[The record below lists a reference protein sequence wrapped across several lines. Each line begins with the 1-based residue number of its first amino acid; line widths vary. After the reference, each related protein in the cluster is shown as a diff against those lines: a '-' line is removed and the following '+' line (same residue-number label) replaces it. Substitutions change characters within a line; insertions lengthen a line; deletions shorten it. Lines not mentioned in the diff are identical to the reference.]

1 MKALGVI
8 PARLGST
15 RLPEKILRS
24 IAGKPMIQHVW
35 ERARQA
41 KKLEDV
47 IVATDDTR
55 IQQCVEGFGG
65 KVIMTRQDHPN
76 GTSRIA
82 EVMAHFKHD
91 IVINIQGDQP
101 LVDPKAIDEMVS
113 IFERSKDVEV
123 LTLAVR
129 MTDKGSYENP
139 NVVKVVC
146 DAEGNA
152 LYFSRAAI
160 PFFQGKPNSLLK
172 ESKVNGASPGN
183 LLGKE
188 NRSQGKQDCAFSF
201 LKHLGVYGYRRDFL
215 LKFVAWEPGI
225 LENTEKLEQLR
236 VLERGRSIRV
246 IETAYDF
253 ISVDTEED
261 LQEVKKRLQANSP
274 LKE

>member
-1 MKALGVI
+1 MKKALGVI

-15 RLPEKILRS
+15 RLPEKILRA

-41 KKLEDV
+41 KRLEDV
-47 IVATDDTR
+47 VVATDDAR
-55 IQQCVEGFGG
+55 IQQCVESFGG
-65 KVIMTRQDHPN
+65 KAIMTRQDHPN

-82 EVMAHFKHD
+82 EVMGHFKQD
-91 IVINIQGDQP
+91 LVINIQGDQP
-101 LVDPKAIDEMVS
+101 LVDPKALDEIVS
-113 IFERSKDVEV
+113 IFERAKDVEM

-129 MTDKGSYENP
+129 MTERASFENP

-152 LYFSRAAI
+152 LYFSRAPI
-160 PFFQGKPNSLLK
+160 PVFL
-172 ESKVNGASPGN
+172 
-183 LLGKE
+183 
-188 NRSQGKQDCAFSF
+188 GKQDCAFSF

-261 LQEVKKRLQANSP
+261 LREVEKRLQLNSMRN
-274 LKE
+274 

>member
-1 MKALGVI
+1 MRTDPVKALGVI

-24 IAGKPMIQHVW
+24 IGGKPMIQHVW
-35 ERARQA
+35 ERARRA
-41 KKLEDV
+41 EKLEDV
-47 IVATDDTR
+47 IVATDDAR
-55 IQQCVEGFGG
+55 IQQCVERFGG
-65 KVIMTRQDHPN
+65 KAIMTRQDHPN

-82 EVMAHFKHD
+82 EVMGHFKQD
-91 IVINIQGDQP
+91 LVINIQGDQP
-101 LVDPKAIDEMVS
+101 LVDPKALDEMVS
-113 IFERSKDVEV
+113 IFERAKDVEM

-129 MTDKGSYENP
+129 MTDKVSFENP
-139 NVVKVVC
+139 HVVKVVC
-146 DAEGNA
+146 DVEGNA

-160 PFFQGKPNSLLK
+160 PFFQGKK
-172 ESKVNGASPGN
+172 
-183 LLGKE
+183 
-188 NRSQGKQDCAFSF
+188 DCALTPCGTGFSF

-261 LQEVKKRLQANSP
+261 LQEVEKRLQAQFSFKESKVNWTSP
-274 LKE
+274 GNHS

>member
-1 MKALGVI
+1 MKVLGVI

-24 IAGKPMIQHVW
+24 LGGKPMIQHVW
-35 ERARQA
+35 ERAKRA

-47 IVATDDTR
+47 IIATDDVR

-65 KVIMTRQDHPN
+65 KAFMTRKDHPN

-82 EVMAHFKHD
+82 EVMNHFKQE

-101 LVDPKAIDEMVS
+101 LVDPNALDEIVS
-113 IFERSKDVEV
+113 VLEKSKDVEM

-129 MTDKGSYENP
+129 MTDRASYENP
-139 NVVKVVC
+139 NVVKLVC
-146 DAEGNA
+146 DVDGNA
-152 LYFSRAAI
+152 LYFSRATI
-160 PFFQGKPNSLLK
+160 PFF
-172 ESKVNGASPGN
+172 
-183 LLGKE
+183 
-188 NRSQGKQDCAFSF
+188 QGKQDCAFSF

-261 LQEVKKRLQANSP
+261 LQDVEKRLQANSP
-274 LKE
+274 SKKLKVN

>member
-15 RLPEKILRS
+15 RLSEKILRV
-24 IAGKPMIQHVW
+24 IAGRPMIQHVW

-47 IVATDDTR
+47 VVATDDVR

-65 KVIMTRQDHPN
+65 KAFMTRRDHPN

-82 EVMAHFKHD
+82 EVMGHFKQAL
-91 IVINIQGDQP
+91 VINIQGDQP
-101 LVDPKAIDEMVS
+101 LVDPKALDEMVS
-113 IFERSKDVEV
+113 IFEKSKDMDM
-123 LTLAVR
+123 LTLAAR
-129 MTDKGSYENP
+129 MTDRASYENP

-146 DAEGNA
+146 DENGNA
-152 LYFSRAAI
+152 LYFSRATI
-160 PFFQGKPNSLLK
+160 PFF
-172 ESKVNGASPGN
+172 
-183 LLGKE
+183 
-188 NRSQGKQDCAFSF
+188 QGKQDCAFSF

-215 LKFVAWEPGI
+215 LEFVTWKPGV
-225 LENTEKLEQLR
+225 LENHEKLEQLR

-261 LQEVKKRLQANSP
+261 LREVEKRLQVNP
-274 LKE
+274 VRN

>member
-1 MKALGVI
+1 MRTDSVKALGII

-24 IAGKPMIQHVW
+24 IDGKSMIQHVW

-47 IVATDDTR
+47 IVATDDVR

-65 KVIMTRQDHPN
+65 KAFMTRRDHPN

-82 EVMAHFKHD
+82 EVMGRFRQD
-91 IVINIQGDQP
+91 FVINIQGDQP
-101 LVDPKAIDEMVS
+101 LVDPKALDEMVS
-113 IFERSKDVEV
+113 IFERMKDVEV

-129 MTDKGSYENP
+129 MTDRASYENP

-146 DAEGNA
+146 DTEGNA
-152 LYFSRAAI
+152 LYFSRAGI
-160 PFFQGKPNSLLK
+160 PFFQG
-172 ESKVNGASPGN
+172 
-183 LLGKE
+183 
-188 NRSQGKQDCAFSF
+188 RQDRAFSF

-246 IETAYDF
+246 IETTYDF
-253 ISVDTEED
+253 VSVDTEED
-261 LQEVKKRLQANSP
+261 LQEVEKRLQSNP
-274 LKE
+274 VRN

>member
-1 MKALGVI
+1 MSTSPVKALGVI

-15 RLPEKILRS
+15 RLPEKILRL
-24 IAGKPMIQHVW
+24 IGGKPMIQHVW

-55 IQQCVEGFGG
+55 IQQCVAGFGG
-65 KVIMTRQDHPN
+65 KAFMTRKDHPN

-82 EVMAHFKHD
+82 EVMGHLKQD
-91 IVINIQGDQP
+91 LVINIQGDQP
-101 LVDPKAIDEMVS
+101 LVDPKALDEMVS
-113 IFERSKDVEV
+113 IFETEDNVEM

-129 MTDKGSYENP
+129 MTDKASFENP

-146 DAEGNA
+146 DAEGAA
-152 LYFSRAAI
+152 LYFSRAGI
-160 PFFQGKPNSLLK
+160 PFI
-172 ESKVNGASPGN
+172 
-183 LLGKE
+183 
-188 NRSQGKQDCAFSF
+188 QGKQCCAFSF

-225 LENTEKLEQLR
+225 LEDTEKLEQLR

-261 LQEVKKRLQANSP
+261 LLEVEKRLNANSVRN
-274 LKE
+274 

>member
-1 MKALGVI
+1 MRTDSVKALGVI

-24 IAGKPMIQHVW
+24 LGGKPMIQHVW
-35 ERARQA
+35 ERARLA
-41 KKLEDV
+41 KKLEAV
-47 IVATDDTR
+47 IVATDDVR

-65 KVIMTRQDHPN
+65 KAIMTRQDHPN

-82 EVMAHFKHD
+82 EVIGHFKQD
-91 IVINIQGDQP
+91 LVINIQGDQP
-101 LVDPKAIDEMVS
+101 LVDPKALDEMVS
-113 IFERSKDVEV
+113 IFERTKDVEM

-129 MTDKGSYENP
+129 LKDRESFENP
-139 NVVKVVC
+139 NVVKIVC
-146 DAEGNA
+146 DAEGDA

-160 PFFQGKPNSLLK
+160 PFFQG
-172 ESKVNGASPGN
+172 
-183 LLGKE
+183 
-188 NRSQGKQDCAFSF
+188 RQDCAFSF

-261 LQEVKKRLQANSP
+261 LQEVEKRLQAQFSIKRGEGSLSP
-274 LKE
+274 GRPTP

>member
-15 RLPEKILRS
+15 RLSEKILRS

-47 IVATDDTR
+47 IVATDDAR

-65 KVIMTRQDHPN
+65 KAFMTRKDHPN

-82 EVMAHFKHD
+82 EVMGRFKQD
-91 IVINIQGDQP
+91 LVINIQGDQP
-101 LVDPKAIDEMVS
+101 LVDPKALDEMVS
-113 IFERSKDVEV
+113 IFEKSENVDM

-129 MTDKGSYENP
+129 MTDKASFENP

-146 DAEGNA
+146 DAEGDA
-152 LYFSRAAI
+152 LYFSRAGI
-160 PFFQGKPNSLLK
+160 PFAQGKPNSPLK
-172 ESKVNGASPGN
+172 ESRVNGASPGS

-188 NRSQGKQDCAFSF
+188 NGSQGKQCREFSF

-215 LKFVAWEPGI
+215 LKFVAWKPGI
-225 LENTEKLEQLR
+225 LEDTEKLEQLR

-261 LQEVKKRLQANSP
+261 LLEVEKRLNANP
-274 LKE
+274 VRN

>member
-15 RLPEKILRS
+15 RLSEKILRP
-24 IAGKPMIQHVW
+24 IGGKPMIQHVW
-35 ERARQA
+35 ERAKQA
-41 KKLEDV
+41 KTLEEV
-47 IVATDDTR
+47 IIATDDKR
-55 IQQCVEGFGG
+55 IQKCVEEFGG
-65 KVIMTRQDHPN
+65 KAFMTRADHPN

-82 EVMAHFKHD
+82 EVMGHFNQE

-101 LVDPKAIDEMVS
+101 LVDPQALDEMVRV
-113 IFERSKDVEV
+113 FEKADDVEI

-129 MTDKGSYENP
+129 MTDKASFENP

-146 DAEGNA
+146 DEDGNA

-160 PFFQGKPNSLLK
+160 PFFQGEKK
-172 ESKVNGASPGN
+172 
-183 LLGKE
+183 
-188 NRSQGKQDCAFSF
+188 CAFSF

-215 LKFVAWEPGI
+215 LKFVAWGPGI
-225 LENTEKLEQLR
+225 LENNEKLEQLR

-246 IETAYDF
+246 IETEYDF

-261 LQEVKKRLQANSP
+261 LHEVEKRLQCRLTP
-274 LKE
+274 

>member
-24 IAGKPMIQHVW
+24 IGGKPMIQHVW
-35 ERARQA
+35 ERAKQA
-41 KKLEDV
+41 KKLGEV

-65 KVIMTRQDHPN
+65 KAFMTRQDHPN

-82 EVMAHFKHD
+82 EVMGHLKQD
-91 IVINIQGDQP
+91 VVINVQGDQP
-101 LVDPKAIDEMVS
+101 LVDPKALDEMVS
-113 IFERSKDVEV
+113 IFESAKDVEM

-129 MTDKGSYENP
+129 MTDKASFENP

-146 DAEGNA
+146 DAQGDA
-152 LYFSRAAI
+152 LYFSRATI
-160 PFFQGKPNSLLK
+160 PF
-172 ESKVNGASPGN
+172 V
-183 LLGKE
+183 
-188 NRSQGKQDCAFSF
+188 QGKQECAFSF

-225 LENTEKLEQLR
+225 LENIEKLEQLR

-246 IETAYDF
+246 IETSYDF

-261 LQEVKKRLQANSP
+261 LHEVESRLLGAGRGDGSKAGANP
-274 LKE
+274 VRK

>member
-24 IAGKPMIQHVW
+24 IDGKPMIQHVW
-35 ERARQA
+35 ERAKQA
-41 KKLEDV
+41 RKLDDV
-47 IVATDDTR
+47 VVACDDVR
-55 IQQCVEGFGG
+55 IQQCVRAFGG
-65 KVIMTRQDHPN
+65 MAFMTRKDHPN

-82 EVMAHFKHD
+82 EVMGHFTQD
-91 IVINIQGDQP
+91 LVINIQGDQP

-113 IFERSKDVEV
+113 VFETSKDVEV

-129 MTDKGSYENP
+129 MTDRASYENP

-146 DAEGNA
+146 DADGDA
-152 LYFSRAAI
+152 LYFSRAQV
-160 PFFQGKPNSLLK
+160 PYF
-172 ESKVNGASPGN
+172 
-183 LLGKE
+183 LGKQ
-188 NRSQGKQDCAFSF
+188 NCAFGF

-236 VLERGRSIRV
+236 ILEKGRSIRV
-246 IETAYDF
+246 IETTYDF

-261 LQEVKKRLQANSP
+261 LKEVERRLQHQSSS
-274 LKE
+274 KK

>member
-15 RLPEKILRS
+15 RLPEKILRL
-24 IAGKPMIQHVW
+24 IGGKSMIQHVW

-47 IVATDDTR
+47 IVATDDAR
-55 IQQCVEGFGG
+55 IQRCVEGFRG
-65 KVIMTRQDHPN
+65 KAFMTRRDHPN

-82 EVMAHFKHD
+82 EVMGRFKQD
-91 IVINIQGDQP
+91 FVINIQGDQP
-101 LVDPKAIDEMVS
+101 LVDPKALDEMVS
-113 IFERSKDVEV
+113 IFEREKDVEM

-129 MTDKGSYENP
+129 MTDRAGFENP

-146 DAEGNA
+146 DEKGNA
-152 LYFSRAAI
+152 LYFSRATI
-160 PFFQGKPNSLLK
+160 PFCQGKPNSPLK
-172 ESKVNGASPGN
+172 ESKVNWASPGN
-183 LLGKE
+183 LLGKK

-225 LENTEKLEQLR
+225 LENIEKLEQLR

-261 LQEVKKRLQANSP
+261 LREVEKRLRINSP
-274 LKE
+274 L

>member
-1 MKALGVI
+1 MSKKAIGVI

-15 RLPEKILRS
+15 RLPEKILCS
-24 IAGKPMIQHVW
+24 IGGKPMIQHVW
-35 ERARQA
+35 ERAKKAQ
-41 KKLEDV
+41 KLEDV
-47 IVATDDTR
+47 IVATDNAR
-55 IQQCVEGFGG
+55 IQECVEGFGG
-65 KVIMTRQDHPN
+65 KAFMTRKDHPN

-82 EVMAHFKHD
+82 EVMARFKQD

-101 LVDPKAIDEMVS
+101 LVDPAALNEMASV
-113 IFERSKDVEV
+113 FEKTKEVEM

-129 MTDKGSYENP
+129 MTDKASYENP

-146 DAEGNA
+146 DAQGDA

-160 PFFQGKPNSLLK
+160 PVF
-172 ESKVNGASPGN
+172 
-183 LLGKE
+183 
-188 NRSQGKQDCAFSF
+188 QGKQDREFSF

-246 IETAYDF
+246 IETEYDF

-261 LQEVKKRLQANSP
+261 LREVEKRLQGNP
-274 LKE
+274 VRN

>member
-15 RLPEKILRS
+15 RLSEKILRS
-24 IAGKPMIQHVW
+24 INGKTMIQHVW

-41 KKLEDV
+41 KRLETV
-47 IVATDDTR
+47 VVATDDTR

-65 KVIMTRQDHPN
+65 RAIMTRKDHPN

-82 EVMAHFKHD
+82 EVMNSFKQD
-91 IVINIQGDQP
+91 LVINIQGDQP
-101 LVDPKAIDEMVS
+101 LVDPKALDEMVS
-113 IFERSKDVEV
+113 IFEKSKDVEM

-129 MTDKGSYENP
+129 MTDRASFENP

-146 DAEGNA
+146 DAKGDA
-152 LYFSRAAI
+152 LYFSRATI
-160 PFFQGKPNSLLK
+160 PF
-172 ESKVNGASPGN
+172 V
-183 LLGKE
+183 
-188 NRSQGKQDCAFSF
+188 QGKQDGAFSF

-215 LKFVAWEPGI
+215 LNFVAWEPGI
-225 LENTEKLEQLR
+225 LENIEKLEQLR

-261 LQEVKKRLQANSP
+261 LREVEKRLRD
-274 LKE
+274 

>member
-1 MKALGVI
+1 MRTDPVKALGVI

-15 RLPEKILRS
+15 RLQEKILRQ
-24 IAGKPMIQHVW
+24 IGGKPMIQHVW

-65 KVIMTRQDHPN
+65 KAFITRRDHPN

-82 EVMAHFKHD
+82 EAMGRFKHD

-101 LVDPKAIDEMVS
+101 LVDPKALDEMVGV
-113 IFERSKDVEV
+113 FEKSRDVEV

-129 MTDKGSYENP
+129 MTDKASFENP

-160 PFFQGKPNSLLK
+160 PFFQGT
-172 ESKVNGASPGN
+172 
-183 LLGKE
+183 
-188 NRSQGKQDCAFSF
+188 QDGAFSF
-201 LKHLGVYGYRRDFL
+201 SKHLGVYGYRRDFL

-225 LENTEKLEQLR
+225 LENAEKLEQLR
-236 VLERGRSIRV
+236 VLERGCSIRV
-246 IETAYDF
+246 IETKYDF

-261 LQEVKKRLQANSP
+261 LREVEKRLQGKDKVHA
-274 LKE
+274 

>member
-24 IAGKPMIQHVW
+24 INGKPMIQHVW
-35 ERARQA
+35 ERAKQA
-41 KKLEDV
+41 KKIEDV
-47 IVATDDTR
+47 IVATDDLR
-55 IQQCVEGFGG
+55 IQQCVEAFGG
-65 KVIMTRQDHPN
+65 KTFMTRCDHPN

-82 EVMAHFKHD
+82 EVMGHFKQEF
-91 IVINIQGDQP
+91 VINIQGDQP
-101 LVDPKAIDEMVS
+101 LVDPKALDEMVA
-113 IFERSKDVEV
+113 IFERAKDVEM

-129 MTDKGSYENP
+129 MTDRASYENP
-139 NVVKVVC
+139 NVVKIVC

-160 PFFQGKPNSLLK
+160 PF
-172 ESKVNGASPGN
+172 
-183 LLGKE
+183 
-188 NRSQGKQDCAFSF
+188 SQGKQDRESSF

-225 LENTEKLEQLR
+225 LENIEKLEQLR

-261 LQEVKKRLQANSP
+261 LQEVEKRLKNP
-274 LKE
+274 MRN